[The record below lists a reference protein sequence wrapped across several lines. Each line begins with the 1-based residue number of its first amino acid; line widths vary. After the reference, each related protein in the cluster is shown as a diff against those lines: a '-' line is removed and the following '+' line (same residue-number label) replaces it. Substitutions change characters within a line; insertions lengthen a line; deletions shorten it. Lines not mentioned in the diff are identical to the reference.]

1 MKTSILKRNAVTDDV
16 LKTVSQLVSSIPWPQ
31 RRLAMAAV
39 TTNLLDGKERVAES
53 VFGWGRSTVALGM
66 NELRTGINCVNDLS
80 SRHKPGTEQ
89 KHPEMLEDIR
99 AIMEPECQ
107 ADPQLRS
114 TLAYT
119 NKTASGVRDALIEKG
134 WEDKTLPTIRTI

>member
-1 MKTSILKRNAVTDDV
+1 MA
-16 LKTVSQLVSSIPWPQ
+16 TV
-31 RRLAMAAV
+31 A
-39 TTNLLDGKERVAES
+39 TKLLDGKERVAES

-66 NELRTGINCVNDLS
+66 NELRTGINCMNDLS
-80 SRHKPGTEQ
+80 SRRKPRTEQ

-107 ADPQLRS
+107 ADPQLRT

-119 NKTASGVRDALIEKG
+119 NKTASSVRDALIEKG
-134 WEDKTLPTIRTI
+134 WTEDNLPTIRTISSILNRHGYRIRSVAKTRVEKKRI